1 MAIWR
6 SLVGL
11 KEIRKREA
19 ACGAT
24 ASRGSQTMRRRSR
37 RLCLAMRIGRPRVR
51 RLQTHDPPPEKKH
64 FPIQILC
71 NKPSVG
77 AVASYGT
84 RQRFQFG
91 LWSITAVYCLLE
103 RDLKFRLP

>member
-1 MAIWR
+1 VISRYMYPASGQGRDHPVNPIRPHLPAIQ
-6 SLVGL
+6 S
-11 KEIRKREA
+11 
-19 ACGAT
+19 
-24 ASRGSQTMRRRSR
+24 
-37 RLCLAMRIGRPRVR
+37 
-51 RLQTHDPPPEKKH
+51 
-64 FPIQILC
+64 LC

-103 RDLKFRLP
+103 RDLKIRLP